1 MFKSKKK
8 FAVLCAMVLT
18 LAMLVPML
26 CFANN
31 GGEEIMYGDANGN
44 TAIDLGDVITLRKY
58 LVNVEGKATNPGTD
72 VDGNGVIDSRDLVV
86 LRQYFANYDYDAGKS
101 NVALGAKKIV
111 YTYTSGDGA
120 TTLHQMNA
128 DVHDY
133 DYVCE
138 SLEENGYTEYC
149 TNTVGDLVSTT
160 YTKDDGVVTVT
171 LNGNLQELYTTT
183 SDIGAHSLPEVGG
196 AYTVRNE
203 TTITQVY
210 SVNDNGMCYL
220 IKLAD
225 GSFIIYDGGYAGE
238 YITDGVHKDDSQNV
252 YNTLVKLNGG
262 EENIHVRAW
271 LITHSHGDHYQVFKY
286 FANNYANKIKVDTVL
301 CSPVASGVTDY
312 DRYLTE
318 IVKSDAAKFGADI
331 AYVRTGMSL
340 QFIDVTLEILVTP
353 EQVYKTGD
361 TGDFNQTS
369 VVSRIKN
376 DDGSMIFLG
385 DCGEAVCNWLIP
397 TYGEALKSDM
407 VQAAHH
413 GCETATAELYDNIA
427 AATVFIP
434 CNYQLL
440 ISDRGGTVKQ
450 HLISAE
456 YSKEIIIHSYGTATR
471 ALSYKSETEYLD
483 IMPDYVS
490 RVSGNDVKNIRI
502 EDGVLRYEVKSTS
515 DPRIW
520 FSVGNLDTT
529 KYNAIKLVI
538 DANDVKANKSAIFFR
553 VSGDDGF
560 SNTKELAFKAQG
572 TSEDGKMTVVL
583 YLGNMSTYQGTFT
596 QLRIDLGDTVD
607 ETIDIYSI
615 EAYYVATDK

>member
-1 MFKSKKK
+1 MFKCKKK

-26 CFANN
+26 CFAHN
-31 GGEEIMYGDANGN
+31 GGEEILYGDANGD

-86 LRQYFANYDYDAGKS
+86 LRQYFANYDYDAEKS

-133 DYVCE
+133 DHACE

-183 SDIGAHSLPEVGG
+183 SDNGAHALPEMGG

-210 SVNDNGMCYL
+210 SVNDNGMCYI

-238 YITDGVHKDDSQNV
+238 YVTDGVHKDDSKNV

-286 FANNYANKIKVDTVL
+286 FASNYANKIKLDTVL
-301 CSPVASGVTDY
+301 CSPVASGVTNY
-312 DRYLTE
+312 DRYLTDT
-318 IVKSDAAKFGADI
+318 VKTDAAKFGADV

-340 QFIDVTLEILVTP
+340 QFVDVTLEILVTP

-361 TGDFNQTS
+361 PGDFNQTS

-407 VQAAHH
+407 VQVAHH
-413 GCETATAELYDNIA
+413 GCETATTELYDNIA

-434 CNYQLL
+434 CNYELL
-440 ISDRGGTVKQ
+440 ISDRGGAVKQ
-450 HLISAE
+450 HLVSAE
-456 YSKEIIIHSYGTATR
+456 YSKEVIIHSYGTATR
-471 ALSYKSETEYLD
+471 ALSYKSQTEYLNL
-483 IMPDYVS
+483 MPTDAAK
-490 RVSGNDVKNIRI
+490 VSGSDVKNIRI
-502 EDGVLRYEVKSTS
+502 EDGVLRYEVNSAS
-515 DPRIW
+515 DPRVY
-520 FSVGNLDTT
+520 FSVGNLDTM
-529 KYNAIKLVI
+529 KYNAIKLVV
-538 DANDVKANKSAIFFR
+538 DAEDIKNAAIFFT
-553 VSGDDGF
+553 VSGSTVFSADKCLGF
-560 SNTKELAFKAQG
+560 KPLG
-572 TSEDGKMTVVL
+572 TAGDDGKMTILL
-583 YLGNMSTYQGTFT
+583 YLGNNAAYKGNLL
-596 QLRIDLGDTVD
+596 QLRIDMGDTVD